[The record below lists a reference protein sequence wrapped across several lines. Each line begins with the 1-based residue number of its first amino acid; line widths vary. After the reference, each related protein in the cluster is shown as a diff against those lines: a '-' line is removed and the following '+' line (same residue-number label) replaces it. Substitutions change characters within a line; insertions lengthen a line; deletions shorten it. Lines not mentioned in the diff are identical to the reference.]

1 MTILRSMAAF
11 RIWVIDFALKMLIG
25 FVVAYFVWY
34 IAMRPFGIPFGSAGS
49 IGSTLLGLAL
59 VGFFDGDD
67 LILNGF
73 GKRIIE
79 ANGKRTNNPMDRSG
93 GSAAS

>member
-1 MTILRSMAAF
+1 MAAF
-11 RIWVIDFALKMLIG
+11 LIWVIDFALKMLIG
-25 FVVAYFVWY
+25 FVVAYAVWY
-34 IAMRPFGIPFGSAGS
+34 IAMRPFGIPFGTSGS

-59 VGFFDGDD
+59 VGLFDGDD

-79 ANGKRTNNPMDRSG
+79 TNGKRTNKAMDAKCSIKRSDLR
-93 GSAAS
+93 

>member
-1 MTILRSMAAF
+1 MADF
-11 RIWVIDFALKMLIG
+11 LIWVIDFALKMLIG
-25 FVVAYFVWY
+25 FVVGYFVWY
-34 IAMRPFGIPFGSAGS
+34 IAMKPFGISFGTVGS